1 MKIALMLRA
10 LGMSAIPLN
19 GNMSQ
24 NKRLGSLNKFKAKS
38 RDAIQ
43 LNLMTYQTLHNLIF
57 IAIRIGIQLRLRF
70 SQKQI
75 CRKSVIDLRVKLI
88 LEVGTCASSNLLPSA
103 IELNANPGTC

>member
-38 RDAIQ
+38 RDTIQ
-43 LNLMTYQTLHNLIF
+43 
-57 IAIRIGIQLRLRF
+57 
-70 SQKQI
+70 K
-75 CRKSVIDLRVKLI
+75 KLI
-88 LEVGTCASSNLLPSA
+88 RLFSLLVQGDHSG
-103 IELNANPGTC
+103 LGPGLG